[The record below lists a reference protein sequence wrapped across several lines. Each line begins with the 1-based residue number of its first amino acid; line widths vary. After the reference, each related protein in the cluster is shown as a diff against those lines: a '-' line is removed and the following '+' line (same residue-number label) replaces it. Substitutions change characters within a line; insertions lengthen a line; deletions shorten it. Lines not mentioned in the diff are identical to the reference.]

1 MSFAR
6 ASNSL
11 FKSLSVLLFK
21 KFFYCKSDNIA
32 KEESKKRLGRFL
44 ELLDY
49 MIINDIKAGI
59 MLPKANSFN
68 MQTKKVDPRC
78 LKNFIRMQFQKQ

>member
-1 MSFAR
+1 M
-6 ASNSL
+6 
-11 FKSLSVLLFK
+11 
-21 KFFYCKSDNIA
+21 
-32 KEESKKRLGRFL
+32 

-49 MIINDIKAGI
+49 MIINDIEAGI

-78 LKNFIRMQFQKQ
+78 LKNFIRMQFQNNEPEYHITFILYKKYFGFGSPSTEFGYPNSDAAAVLP

>member
-1 MSFAR
+1 M
-6 ASNSL
+6 
-11 FKSLSVLLFK
+11 
-21 KFFYCKSDNIA
+21 
-32 KEESKKRLGRFL
+32 

-78 LKNFIRMQFQKQ
+78 LKNFIRMQFQNNEP